1 MWAINTVKA
10 PSSDLTRESKQDGT
24 QSPVFA
30 ELYVLIFDLW
40 INWYGVVS
48 FEQHCG
54 EEQGLCWEVEACR

>member
-40 INWYGVVS
+40 IHW
-48 FEQHCG
+48 
-54 EEQGLCWEVEACR
+54 